1 MQNSIFKHPYFYF
14 FKFAIVLSIFALIG
28 FGCGGG
34 GGDGGGG
41 GGGGDGTINPGVDIS
56 TIDFAPYSAADFAAN
71 PEGGGFIVAGHLII
85 DFADTLSI
93 TDIDAILDANDMK
106 RVGWISGVN
115 LVTAKILDGRD
126 ESEAK
131 DAIKSLDGVE
141 STVLNI
147 LLEPNFS
154 AGSLKPILKNPGA
167 DPGPYLSLSELALNW
182 PHYVME
188 TFPALAL
195 ADKVLGSSA
204 TTSVVL
210 AILDTGGFQ
219 LPTST
224 GTDPVLDKPKL
235 SLLSGQTQDTDLA
248 PKVVAPTGI
257 EVNYDPQTGRHSAE
271 LRIGT
276 VDSSSNH
283 LIGAGIAND
292 DTTALHGLAV
302 ASAAVG
308 NGQDILGTGR
318 HVNFRPIKISVN
330 GYCTEDATTVCES
343 DFDCALDGKG
353 SCAMGFCSEDINT
366 PCMGEKDDQCKAASK
381 GECKTTL
388 ELVPTDWFLASLAR
402 VAEDANNAGINDS
415 RVLNISMGYPKD
427 LIMSNAEIDTAAN
440 ILRPL
445 LENYISDNRIV
456 VISAGNE
463 ADNTTNR
470 MLAALGPVRGIDRN
484 AAGTALINR
493 GTMVVSATAFFD
505 IIYPDETTMENFPAW
520 FSNYGPNVSVSAP
533 GESVPVLKGDLE
545 HWDLKDGTSFSAPYV
560 AGLAAEM
567 FALDEKATNAEI
579 ASIIEKTADGIETQK
594 PNDYI
599 GYGRINAWKAI
610 LTLLNRKS
618 PVNEP
623 EWLGFRYRSVVTLP
637 PDQVRINNSE
647 IPEADR
653 LVPDIYVKRVFNITQ
668 DMEDN
673 SREVPS
679 EIANN
684 FQMATQ
690 FSVETADLENTSGDV
705 VLLEFLDEGGA
716 IVYQVPAVLDDLLNL
731 RPLDTSIDDYVITFD
746 IVTDTAAIYGQVTSK
761 GKPVSGVTITYTD
774 INESQKQITTESS
787 GVYVIY
793 DAKPDSEF
801 EIRASKDGLIGDAY
815 DITAP
820 KFRATRQDFLLG
832 GAEFPMN
839 YDGEYTTTYSAGS
852 TDKGDCRLYLYENG
866 SATYTYLKEGNTFW
880 YSVYGKHKNGG
891 FTIEFPSGFKI
902 EGTYNTD
909 SMSGSGSNSGAS
921 MTVWGNRVK

>member
-1 MQNSIFKHPYFYF
+1 MRNLTFKRHNLLILF
-14 FKFAIVLSIFALIG
+14 IVLSIFVFICI
-28 FGCGGG
+28 GCGGG

-41 GGGGDGTINPGVDIS
+41 GGDGGVNPGVDIS
-56 TIDFAPYSAADFAAN
+56 TIDFAPYSAADFAEN

-85 DFADTLSI
+85 DFADSLSI
-93 TDIDAILDANDMK
+93 TDIDAILDANNMK

-115 LVTAKILDGRD
+115 LVTAEILDGRD

-131 DAIKSLDGVE
+131 DAIQSLDGVE
-141 STVLNI
+141 SAGLNI
-147 LLEPNFS
+147 LLESNLS
-154 AGSLKPILKNPGA
+154 AGSLKPILENPGA
-167 DPGPYLSLSELALNW
+167 DPGPDLSLLELTLNW

-195 ADKVLGSSA
+195 ADTVLGSSA
-204 TTSVVL
+204 ATSVVL
-210 AILDTGGFQ
+210 SILDNGGFQ
-219 LPTST
+219 LPI
-224 GTDPVLDKPKL
+224 GTDPIVDRPKL
-235 SLLSGQTQDTDLA
+235 SLLSGQTKDTDLA

-257 EVNYDPQTGRHSAE
+257 EVNYDPLTGRHSAE
-271 LRIGT
+271 LRTGA
-276 VDSSSNH
+276 VDLSSNH
-283 LIGAGIAND
+283 LIGAGIEND
-292 DTTALHGLAV
+292 NATALHGLAV

-318 HVNFRPIKISVN
+318 HVRFRPIKISVN
-330 GYCTEDATTVCES
+330 GFCTEDTATVCGS
-343 DFDCALDGKG
+343 DLDCALDGKG

-366 PCMGEKDDQCKAASK
+366 PCFGKEDDLCKAASK
-381 GECKTTL
+381 GECKFFMGMA
-388 ELVPTDWFLASLAR
+388 PTDWYLATLAQ
-402 VAEDANNAGINDS
+402 VAKDAKNDGTIDS
-415 RVLNISMGYPKD
+415 RVLNISLGYPKD

-445 LENYISDNRIV
+445 LENYISGNRIV

-493 GTMVVSATAFFD
+493 GTMVVSATAFID
-505 IIYPDETTMENFPAW
+505 IIHPDETTRENFPDW

-545 HWDLKDGTSFSAPYV
+545 HWELKDGTSFSAPYV

-567 FALDEKATNAEI
+567 FALDEKATNSEI
-579 ASIIEKTADGIETQK
+579 VSIIEKTADGIETQK

-618 PVNEP
+618 PKKP
-623 EWLGFRYRSVVTLP
+623 EWLGFRYRSVVTGP

-653 LVPDIYVKRVFNITQ
+653 LVPNIYVKRVFNITQ

-679 EIANN
+679 EIADN

-690 FSVETADLENTSGDV
+690 FSLETADLENTSGDV
-705 VLLEFLDEGGA
+705 VLLECLDESGA
-716 IVYQVPAVLDDLLNL
+716 IVYQIPAVFDDLINL

-761 GKPVSGVTITYTD
+761 GKPIPDVTITYTD
-774 INESQKQITTESS
+774 ISDSQKPITTDSS

-832 GAEFPMN
+832 DAEFPMN
-839 YDGEYTTTYSAGS
+839 YEGEYTSTTSSGSTRGDCQLHLYASGSAGYS
-852 TDKGDCRLYLYENG
+852 YKPEGKTFSYSVPGKHENG
-866 SATYTYLKEGNTFW
+866 S
-880 YSVYGKHKNGG
+880 

-902 EGTYNTD
+902 KGTYNTN
-909 SMSGSGSNSGAS
+909 SMSGSGSSPNAS
-921 MTVWGNRVK
+921 ITVWGKRVK

>member
-1 MQNSIFKHPYFYF
+1 MQNSIFKHPYFYL
-14 FKFAIVLSIFALIG
+14 FKLAIILSIFALIG

-34 GGDGGGG
+34 GGGDGG
-41 GGGGDGTINPGVDIS
+41 GGGGDGTVNPGVDIS
-56 TIDFAPYSAADFAAN
+56 TIDFAPYSPADFAEN

-85 DFADTLSI
+85 DFADSLSI
-93 TDIDAILDANDMK
+93 TDIDAILDANNMK

-115 LVTAKILDGRD
+115 LVTAEILDGRD

-147 LLEPNFS
+147 LLESNLS
-154 AGSLKPILKNPGA
+154 AGSLKPILENRGA
-167 DPGPYLSLSELALNW
+167 DPGPDLSWMELSLNW

-195 ADKVLGSSA
+195 AETVLGSSA
-204 TTSVVL
+204 ATSVVL
-210 AILDTGGFQ
+210 SILDNGGFQ
-219 LPTST
+219 LPTSA
-224 GTDPVLDKPKL
+224 GTDPVYDKPKL
-235 SLLSGQTQDTDLA
+235 SLFYGQPQDTDLA

-257 EVNYDPQTGRHSAE
+257 EVSYDPQTGRHSAE
-271 LRIGT
+271 LRVGG
-276 VDSSSNH
+276 VDPSSNH

-292 DTTALHGLAV
+292 NVTMLHGLAV

-318 HVNFRPIKISVN
+318 HVKFRPIKISVN
-330 GYCTEDATTVCES
+330 GFCTDDPTSVCDS
-343 DFDCALDGKG
+343 DLDCGLEGKG
-353 SCAMGFCSEDINT
+353 SCAFGFCSEDIST
-366 PCMGEKDDQCKAASK
+366 PCFGKEDDICKAASK
-381 GECKTTL
+381 GECKFFM
-388 ELVPTDWFLASLAR
+388 EMVPTDWFLASLAQ
-402 VAEDANNAGINDS
+402 VSQDADNAGTSDS
-415 RVLNISMGYPKD
+415 RVLNISLGYPKN
-427 LIMSNAEIDTAAN
+427 LIMSNAEIDTASN

-445 LENYISDNRIV
+445 LENYISGNRIV

-463 ADNTTNR
+463 ATNTTNR

-484 AAGTALINR
+484 AAGTALINK

-505 IIYPDETTMENFPAW
+505 IIYPDETTRENFPDW

-545 HWDLKDGTSFSAPYV
+545 NFELKDGTSLSAPYV

-567 FALDEKATNAEI
+567 FAVDSTATNAEI

-623 EWLGFRYRSVVTLP
+623 EWLGFRYRSAVTLP
-637 PDQVRINNSE
+637 PDQVRINNSD

-653 LVPDIYVKRVFNITQ
+653 LVPNIYVKRVFNITQ

-673 SREVPS
+673 SREVPT
-679 EIANN
+679 ELTDN

-716 IVYQVPAVLDDLLNL
+716 IIYQIPAVLDDLINL

-746 IVTDTAAIYGQVTSK
+746 IVTDTAAIYGQATSK
-761 GKPVSGVTITYTD
+761 GKPVPGVTITYTD
-774 INESQKQITTESS
+774 ISESQKKITTDSS

-793 DAKPDSEF
+793 DANPDSEF
-801 EIRASKDGLIGDAY
+801 EIRASKDGLVGDAY

-820 KFRATRQDFLLG
+820 KFRATRQDFFLG
-832 GAEFPMN
+832 DAEFPMN
-839 YDGEYTTTYSAGS
+839 YEGGFTNTYSAGS
-852 TDKGDCRLYLYENG
+852 TEKGDCQLYIYENG
-866 SATYTYLKEGNTFW
+866 SAAYKYRLEGKTFW
-880 YSVYGKHKNGG
+880 NIVYGTHENGN
-891 FTIEFPSGFKI
+891 FTIVYPTDFKI
-902 EGTYNTD
+902 EGTYNAD
-909 SMSGSGSNSGAS
+909 SMSGSGSNSVVS
-921 MTVWGNRVK
+921 MTIWGIKVK